1 MWEGYLWLP
10 SKRLTDRTIF
20 PGLINFLS
28 KLCKV
33 GSQTVN
39 QFIIMKLRFQP
50 SQSIPARWKYLACS
64 ERVVQLHLFKWI
76 NIQSNRVA
84 IVDKYQTN
92 DCAVHNDYCSHSHK
106 VHEGT
111 VHTLITIALI
121 YIAINKWICTPLN
134 ARLSR
139 PGFILPSHL
148 CCKAV
153 EMIITLN
160 KAHARIRRQNAA
172 TMAVYLQM
180 CLCVC
185 MERAHGGTGH
195 KQREPKR
202 DR

>member
-1 MWEGYLWLP
+1 M
-10 SKRLTDRTIF
+10 
-20 PGLINFLS
+20 
-28 KLCKV
+28 
-33 GSQTVN
+33 
-39 QFIIMKLRFQP
+39 
-50 SQSIPARWKYLACS
+50 
-64 ERVVQLHLFKWI
+64 VQLHLFKWI

-92 DCAVHNDYCSHSHK
+92 DCAAHNDYCSHSHK

-139 PGFILPSHL
+139 SGFILPSHL

-172 TMAVYLQM
+172 TMEVYLQM
-180 CLCVC
+180 CLCLHGADTWRYGTQAKRAK
-185 MERAHGGTGH
+185 ERQIRGWRGSDAEQKAKELQRWESQTWDGWVDGG
-195 KQREPKR
+195 RR
-202 DR
+202 RSRRNW